1 MGQSQHTPIVK
12 PVGGRLRPRTCL
24 RKGCSCVFQPARWNQ
39 RYCQDGE
46 CLRQLRRWQAAKRQ
60 RVHRTSADNR
70 KRHAEAEARR
80 RQARA
85 ATASSQGGVSKSD
98 ADADGAWSRSRKIPT
113 DFCDRPGCYEPLRM
127 NSRAP
132 TRYCSRGCRQA
143 VRRVTDRER
152 KWLLRNRY
160 GKQLAQRG
168 KLPQATVRRGLPRSA
183 AGTVSINTVAS
194 PVGDYRAGRKETLS
208 FSRLEPRSAEEDDNP
223 QTHLGRR
230 SRPPPTN

>member
-46 CLRQLRRWQAAKRQ
+46 CLRQVRRWQAAKRQ

-85 ATASSQGGVSKSD
+85 ATASSQDGVSKSD
-98 ADADGAWSRSRKIPT
+98 DAGSAWSRSRKIPAN
-113 DFCDRPGCYEPLRM
+113 FCDRPGCYEPLPTH
-127 NSRAP
+127 SRAP

-143 VRRVTDRER
+143 LRRVTDRER

-160 GKQLAQRG
+160 SEQLAQRRDPL
-168 KLPQATVRRGLPRSA
+168 KASLPRGLPRSA
-183 AGTVSINTVAS
+183 AGVASINTVAS
-194 PVGDYRAGRKETLS
+194 PVGDYRAGHKATLS
-208 FSRLEPRSAEEDDNP
+208 FPRLEPRSAEEDDNP
-223 QTHLGRR
+223 ETHLGRR
-230 SRPPPTN
+230 SRPPPTH

>member
-1 MGQSQHTPIVK
+1 VPKRTFTSLLK
-12 PVGGRLRPRTCL
+12 PRGL
-24 RKGCSCVFQPARWNQ
+24 Q

-46 CLRQLRRWQAAKRQ
+46 CLRQVRRWQAAKRQ

-85 ATASSQGGVSKSD
+85 ETASSQDGVSKSD
-98 ADADGAWSRSRKIPT
+98 DAGAWSRSRKIPT
-113 DFCDRPGCYEPLRM
+113 DFCDRPGCYEPLPTR
-127 NSRAP
+127 SRAP
-132 TRYCSRGCRQA
+132 TRYCTGGCRQA

-160 GKQLAQRG
+160 SEQLAWRRDPL
-168 KLPQATVRRGLPRSA
+168 KASLPRGLPRSA
-183 AGTVSINTVAS
+183 AGTASINTVAS
-194 PVGDYRAGRKETLS
+194 PVGDYRAGHKETLS

-223 QTHLGRR
+223 ETHLGRR

>member
-1 MGQSQHTPIVK
+1 MGQSQHT

-24 RKGCSCVFQPARWNQ
+24 RKGCGCVFQPARWNQ

-46 CLRQLRRWQAAKRQ
+46 CLRQVRRWQAAKRQ
-60 RVHRTSADNR
+60 RVHRTSPGNR

-80 RQARA
+80 RQARST
-85 ATASSQGGVSKSD
+85 TASSQNAVSKSD
-98 ADADGAWSRSRKIPT
+98 DDGGAWSRSRKIPT
-113 DFCDRPGCYEPLRM
+113 DFCDRPGCYEPLPTR
-127 NSRAP
+127 SRAP
-132 TRYCSRGCRQA
+132 TRYCTGRCRQA

-160 GKQLAQRG
+160 GEQLAQRRDPL
-168 KLPQATVRRGLPRSA
+168 KVNQPRGLPRSA
-183 AGTVSINTVAS
+183 AGNASINTVAS
-194 PVGDYRAGRKETLS
+194 PVGDYREGRKETLP

-223 QTHLGRR
+223 KTHLGRR

>member
-46 CLRQLRRWQAAKRQ
+46 CLRQVRRWQAAKRQ
-60 RVHRTSADNR
+60 RVHRTRADNR

-85 ATASSQGGVSKSD
+85 ATASSQAGVSKSD
-98 ADADGAWSRSRKIPT
+98 DDAGGAWSRSRKIPT
-113 DFCDRPGCYEPLRM
+113 NFCDRPGCYEPLPTH
-127 NSRAP
+127 SRAP
-132 TRYCSRGCRQA
+132 TRYCTGGCRQA
-143 VRRVTDRER
+143 LRRVTDRER

-160 GKQLAQRG
+160 GGRLTQPWEFPEAS
-168 KLPQATVRRGLPRSA
+168 LPRGLPRSA
-183 AGTVSINTVAS
+183 AGVASINTVAS
-194 PVGDYRAGRKETLS
+194 PVGDYRAGHKVTLS

-223 QTHLGRR
+223 ETHLGRR
-230 SRPPPTN
+230 SRPPPTH